1 MGLIK
6 ETKLR
11 TSFIGFVL
19 ILGIFMVSLVII
31 NYLLFSFTSS
41 LLYPANH
48 SEKII
53 QDNFEE
59 LKETEKV
66 TAELLSP
73 VSSFGVYSDS
83 GKYLYGNFLDKNKN
97 TIWNKYNLDE
107 KSLGLRNFITSIK
120 REEGILLIK
129 YPLTMQYKNGKMRSN
144 LPNPEITYMILFIL
158 QLIIGIVLLS
168 NMFAKK
174 INKELKLLLAAS
186 KKIEEG
192 DLEFNIDN
200 SKIKEMNIVLKGIN
214 KMKDSLKASL
224 KEQWI
229 VEKQKREQM
238 SALAHDVK
246 TPLTIIKGNI
256 ELLKETDIT
265 EEQENYC
272 QYIEDSSKRMDKYIE
287 RLLLVARDELGIKIL
302 DEKVYLKE
310 LLSSIKNQ
318 TESLARTKN
327 IDVIWKTNIEKGLYI
342 KGYREDLERALMN
355 IISNAVDFSSN
366 NSTVKII
373 NTMDKDQ
380 LIIQIIDQG
389 KGFSEKI
396 LKHGKEKFA
405 MSDESRERNEHHGL
419 GLYIAD
425 NIIRKYNGEIILSNN
440 VDKGGIVI
448 IKIPIEKFFEN

>member
-19 ILGIFMVSLVII
+19 ILGILMVSLVII

-83 GKYLYGNFLDKNKN
+83 GKYLYGNFLDKN

-129 YPLTMQYKNGKMRSN
+129 YPLTMQYKNGKMRNN

-174 INKELKLLLAAS
+174 INKELKFLLAAS
-186 KKIEEG
+186 QKIEEG

-214 KMKDSLKASL
+214 KMKNSLKASL

-229 VEKQKREQM
+229 VEEQKREQI

-256 ELLKETDIT
+256 ELLKETEIT

-272 QYIEDSSKRMDKYIE
+272 QYIVDSSKKMDKYIE
-287 RLLLVARDELGIKIL
+287 RLLLVARDELEIKIL
-302 DEKVYLKE
+302 DENVCLKE

-318 TESLARTKN
+318 TESLGRTKN
-327 IDVIWKTNIEKGLYI
+327 IDVIWQINIEKGLYI

-373 NTMDKDQ
+373 NTMDKDH
-380 LIIQIIDQG
+380 LIIRIIDQG
-389 KGFSEKI
+389 KGFSEKM

-448 IKIPIEKFFEN
+448 VKIPIEKFFEN